1 MLDDIY
7 EYIKEHPLELIIV
20 ALAMIAILFS
30 MRSTNKLIITLQE
43 GVIL

>member
-1 MLDDIY
+1 MLEDIY
-7 EYIKEHPLELIIV
+7 EYIREHPLELIIV
-20 ALAMIAILFS
+20 ALAITAILLS